1 MKKEAFLKAIE
12 IISVNHSTQIYIN
25 KPNGNFVGSL
35 GCTEFT
41 IKITN
46 CCASVINN
54 LIKEGYSLS
63 MQDGYTSVRYY
74 GGI

>member
-25 KPNGNFVGSL
+25 KPDNNFVGSL
-35 GCTEFT
+35 GSSEFS

-46 CCASVINN
+46 CCPSVINN
-54 LIKEGYSLS
+54 LIKEGYLLS
-63 MQDGYTSVRYY
+63 MKDGYTSVSYY
-74 GGI
+74 GR